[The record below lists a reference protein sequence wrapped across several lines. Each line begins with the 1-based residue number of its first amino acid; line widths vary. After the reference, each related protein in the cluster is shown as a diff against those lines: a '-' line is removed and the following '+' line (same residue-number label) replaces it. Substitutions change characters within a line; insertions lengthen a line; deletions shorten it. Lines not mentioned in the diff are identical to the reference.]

1 MRIGDEKI
9 RQHLSESS
17 KNGERIDNIEN
28 ERSEQ
33 TIKIDNLPTKLC
45 LLQSGEGRKIID
57 LEHLADQLQSC
68 KRCEKPLQLDKIS
81 REQRY
86 E

>member
-1 MRIGDEKI
+1 MKRRWNGKFVRTGDEKI

-33 TIKIDNLPTKLC
+33 TNKVDSLSTKLC
-45 LLQSGEGRKIID
+45 LLQSEEGRKITD

-68 KRCEKPLQLDKIS
+68 KRCEKLLQLH
-81 REQRY
+81 
-86 E
+86 